1 MTWIAGA
8 RRPLNES
15 TFKGVSMTRIFLL
28 AAALFASPAIAV
40 SPIEGE
46 WTNPARN
53 VTVRIAPCSGRSLC
67 GRVVSA
73 SPDAKAK
80 AAAAGTPRLIGTE
93 LMSRLEPVGEGA
105 WRGEFFV
112 PDRNVRAPG
121 ELHLLGPRTLEIEGC
136 AVAGLLCKS
145 QQWTKV
151 AATRKARRRR

>member
-1 MTWIAGA
+1 MVRMSLI
-8 RRPLNES
+8 
-15 TFKGVSMTRIFLL
+15 
-28 AAALFASPAIAV
+28 AAALFASPALAA
-40 SPIEGE
+40 SPIEGQ

-53 VTVRIAPCSGRSLC
+53 VTVRIAACGRSVFC

-80 AAAAGTPRLIGTE
+80 AAAAGTPRLVGTE
-93 LMSRLEPVGEGA
+93 LMSRLVPVGEGA
-105 WRGEFFV
+105 WSGDFFV

-145 QQWTKV
+145 QRWTRV
-151 AATRKARRRR
+151 AATRKERRRR

>member
-1 MTWIAGA
+1 
-8 RRPLNES
+8 
-15 TFKGVSMTRIFLL
+15 MTRIFLL
-28 AAALFASPAIAV
+28 AAALFASPAIAA

-46 WTNPARN
+46 WTNPARS
-53 VTVRIAPCSGRSLC
+53 VTVRIAACGGASLC
-67 GRVVSA
+67 GRVIRA
-73 SPDAKAK
+73 SPEAKAK

-93 LMSRLEPVGEGA
+93 LMSRLVPVGEGA

-151 AATRKARRRR
+151 ATTRKARRRR